1 MDKITF
7 ENLPSTNTPI
17 NADNLNAMQNNVDN
31 AKLDK
36 TIVVTEEGT
45 DLNDYKDDG
54 IYFFV
59 NNASLPSNRPAN
71 IYGWVEV
78 IGSNGFNVRQFW
90 HRSSTINGSS
100 EYQTFVRLYNRN
112 ADTWSAWER
121 LATEHDCY
129 YMAGDSFS
137 YYAKIAVRAN
147 ANDIRFQIP
156 LDKPVKSGVTPTVT
170 ISTATLFQSASINMT
185 NYIDTINSATV
196 AGSVIEVNAQLTSSK
211 PSGYSANVATIGDI
225 RVNVTFN

>member
-36 TIVVTEEGT
+36 TIAVTEAGT

-78 IGSNGFNVRQFW
+78 IGSSGFNVRQFW
-90 HRSSTINGSS
+90 HRSATINGSA
-100 EYQTFVRLYNRN
+100 EFETFVRLYNRN

-129 YMAGDSFS
+129 YMAGDSFK
-137 YYAKIAVRAN
+137 YYVKAAAVTRN
-147 ANDIRFQIP
+147 SNFWFQIP
-156 LDKPVKSGVTPTVT
+156 LNKPVKSGVTPSVT
-170 ISTATLFQSASINMT
+170 ITNGNLYQSS
-185 NYIDTINSATV
+185 TINIVSYITTISATV
-196 AGSVIEVNAQLTSSK
+196 AGATLEVNCNISSK
-211 PSGYSANVATIGDI
+211 PTGYSTNVPTITDLYTT
-225 RVNVTFN
+225 VTFN